1 MALLSWCVPE
11 PPARSWATGAAFQCG
26 KGRGW
31 CCSQQQG
38 SIVGSCRC
46 FVAQKTCSFHA
57 TEWGKRGHAGGF
69 AAQSWGF
76 RLVVGSSPHP
86 SAVLLLQ
93 GPPAPSYP
101 DNGPWRCLTLL
112 TLFPSPVL
120 AVDRKNEHSD
130 WRCAGN
136 KLVLGGL
143 QEEWP
148 VIKSFSCLLDT
159 NYGSTV
165 ENMHDH
171 ILCSRAG
178 MQGVRQSSGTPVAAQ
193 IIFFFWFF
201 CRDPAIGL

>member
-1 MALLSWCVPE
+1 MCP
-11 PPARSWATGAAFQCG
+11 RATSTFLGHWSSFSVWQG
-26 KGRGW
+26 KGLVLQPAAREHSGVLPLL
-31 CCSQQQG
+31 CC
-38 SIVGSCRC
+38 
-46 FVAQKTCSFHA
+46 QKTCSFHA
-57 TEWGKRGHAGGF
+57 MEWGKRGHGGGF

-112 TLFPSPVL
+112 TPFPSPVL

-159 NYGSTV
+159 NYASTV